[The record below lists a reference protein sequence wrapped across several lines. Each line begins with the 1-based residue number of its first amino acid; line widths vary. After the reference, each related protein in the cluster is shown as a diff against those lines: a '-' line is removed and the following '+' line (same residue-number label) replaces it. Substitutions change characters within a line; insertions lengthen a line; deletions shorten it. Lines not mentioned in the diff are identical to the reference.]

1 MRVSGADFKG
11 KTKARSCVCAL
22 QSHNG
27 LHKVAIAQKA
37 NANVVRNAEMGIF
50 MDKKAEAFKLELAEQ
65 LQRIAAAEPY
75 KLVIS
80 KPAGEAAYHKIV
92 VEEKEACY
100 QAAAYTQKQVFH
112 QNISKEHLVEYLISA
127 VTGQYLQVNAW
138 DGQKEHGLLISKK
151 GKVTYRISGKSAN
164 RPKAVTSHNRSKKYL
179 LPEGEVI
186 PPLVD
191 MGIFTKEGKVIHAMY
206 DKYRQINR
214 FLEIV
219 EDGLHD
225 YAGERLNIIDFGCGK
240 SYLTFV
246 LYYYLHEIRGK
257 EVEIVG
263 LDLKE
268 EVIRDCNR
276 AAQKYGYDQLRFEI
290 GEISG
295 YQASFPVDMVV
306 TLHACDTATD
316 YALYHAICWGAK
328 MIFSVP
334 CCQHEINRQIKS
346 DRFSLMTRYGIVKER
361 FSALLTD
368 AVRGNLLEYCG
379 YKTQLLEFVDLA
391 HTPKNILIRAVQT
404 GSPRALG
411 DSAFAKIVPSAAKK
425 KYLAE
430 VAAMMEEY
438 HFEPTLYRLLQE
450 SGRITAEKL

>member
-1 MRVSGADFKG
+1 MEQ
-11 KTKARSCVCAL
+11 KTEEFR
-22 QSHNG
+22 
-27 LHKVAIAQKA
+27 
-37 NANVVRNAEMGIF
+37 R
-50 MDKKAEAFKLELAEQ
+50 ELAKQ
-65 LQRIAAAEPY
+65 LRRIAESKPY

-92 VEEKEACY
+92 VEEKESCY

-127 VTGQYLQVNAW
+127 VTAQYLQVNAW
-138 DGQKEHGLLISKK
+138 DAHKEHGLLISQK
-151 GKVTYRISGKSAN
+151 GKVTYRVSGKGVN
-164 RPKAVTSHNRSKKYL
+164 GPKAQTLHNRKKKYL
-179 LPEGEVI
+179 LPEGAVI

-191 MGIFTKEGKVIHAMY
+191 MGIFTREGKVIQAMY

-219 EDGLHD
+219 EDGLRD
-225 YAGERLNIIDFGCGK
+225 YTSERLNIIDFGCGK

-246 LYYYLHEIRGK
+246 LYYYLHEIREK

-263 LDLKE
+263 LDLKK

-276 AAQKYGYDQLRFEI
+276 AAEKYGYDHLRFEI
-290 GEISG
+290 GDISR

-334 CCQHEINRQIKS
+334 CCQHELNRQIKT
-346 DRFSLMTRYGIVKER
+346 DTFSLMTRYGIVKER
-361 FSALLTD
+361 FSSLVTD

-379 YKTQLLEFVDLA
+379 YKTQLLEFIDFA

-404 GSPRALG
+404 GSARALG

-425 KYLAE
+425 KYLTE
-430 VAAMMEEY
+430 VTAMMEEY
-438 HFEPTLYRLLQE
+438 HLEPTLYRLLKE
-450 SGRITAEKL
+450 SGRIVTECS